1 MDQPF
6 VDKVCVTTQKLYS
19 QFFLGCP
26 CTVHCTIHYSL
37 RFRTLTCNFQGRMG
51 CSRNYQGR
59 AVGGG
64 GVNFIFQGGVV
75 ERTCSSNQGLVSTTT
90 HMISPIYKNFKQL
103 GPVVHV
109 LLQSK
114 RKISFFF
121 FPLVLQRSAILNL
134 LSKIQEF
141 LSKKFCQVP
150 KPSGTHK
157 NK

>member
-1 MDQPF
+1 M
-6 VDKVCVTTQKLYS
+6 
-19 QFFLGCP
+19 
-26 CTVHCTIHYSL
+26 
-37 RFRTLTCNFQGRMG
+37 
-51 CSRNYQGR
+51 
-59 AVGGG
+59 
-64 GVNFIFQGGVV
+64 NFIFQGGVV